1 MILEK
6 IPSRSSLSL
15 ALAAGQ
21 MAPEY
26 LHGPVDY
33 CKMHGQLVFAV
44 FGSFFVLFFPLIK
57 CAVVRQNH
65 TSPVHPHLV
74 EVDVWSFFS
83 CLWKLLLI

>member
-1 MILEK
+1 MILEN
-6 IPSRSSLSL
+6 IPSHSSIRQ

-44 FGSFFVLFFPLIK
+44 FGSFFVFPFIK
-57 CAVVRQNH
+57 CGIVRQNQ
-65 TSPVHPHLV
+65 TSPARPHLV
-74 EVDVWSFFS
+74 EVDIWSFFLPLS
-83 CLWKLLLI
+83 AVMSLM